1 MIQVYLSKDE
11 YEYDIY
17 SLVKAFYPNVLI
29 KVYKEFL
36 LEQKAEEDSFKGNSL
51 RNRKKQK
58 DLSAPMISNILQIH
72 IDFLDPLIEIKMI
85 DNGTLL
91 YSENRSY
98 LENRNNANRDFK
110 PDFGSDKNKGKRNL
124 LKRMLYSCLSHI
136 TGRELP
142 WGTLTGV
149 RPTKIAYE
157 KLEEHIPE
165 DEIAK
170 CLKKDYLCSEE
181 KTVLSLKVAKRE
193 MALLKEMDYKNGYSI
208 YIGIPFCP
216 STCLYCSF
224 TSYSLEKYASVVEMY
239 LDALYKEITFAGSC
253 NINKKLT
260 TIYLGGGTPTT
271 LSAKQLDGLLTHI
284 RKNFNISNVLEY
296 TVEAGRPDSIT
307 SEKLKVLKDHG
318 VTRISINP
326 QTMRQKTLD
335 LIGRKHSVHQVIE
348 AFHMARDYGH
358 NNINMDII
366 IGLPGEM
373 SADVVYTLEE
383 IDKLKPDSLTVHTLA
398 MKRAARLN
406 IQKEEYQDLVCPDTT
421 DMLKLT
427 SDYAKKSDY
436 LPYYLY
442 RQKNMADNLENIGYS
457 KFGKEGLYNI
467 LIMEEKQTI
476 LALGAG
482 ALSKFVFHKENRLE
496 RVENVKSLKDYVE
509 RIDEMIE
516 RKRIF
521 LEENS
526 SFIS

>member
-17 SLVKAFYPNVLI
+17 SLVKAFYPNVQI

-36 LEQKAEEDSFKGNSL
+36 PEQKAEKDIIKGNSL
-51 RNRKKQK
+51 RNIK
-58 DLSAPMISNILQIH
+58 DQTDSSTPPITNILQIY
-72 IDFLDPLIEIKMI
+72 IDFLDPFIEIKTI
-85 DNGTLL
+85 EDEVLL

-98 LENRNNANRDFK
+98 AENRNNTTRDYK
-110 PDFGSDKNKGKRNL
+110 LDSGADRNKGKRNL

-136 TGRELP
+136 TGRILP

-165 DEIAK
+165 DKIAE

-181 KTVLSLKVAKRE
+181 KTALSLQVAKRE
-193 MALLKEMDYKNGYSI
+193 KTLLNEMDYKNGYSI

-224 TSYSLEKYASVVEMY
+224 TSYSFEKYSSVVEAY

-260 TIYLGGGTPTT
+260 TVYLGGGTPTT

-284 RKNFNISNVLEY
+284 RKNFDFSSVLEY

-307 SEKLKVLKDHG
+307 TEKLKVLKDHG

-335 LIGRKHSVHQVIE
+335 LIGRKHSVHQVTE
-348 AFHMARDYGH
+348 AFHIARDYGH

-366 IGLPGEM
+366 VGLPGEI
-373 SADVVYTLEE
+373 SEDVAYTLEE

-398 MKRAARLN
+398 VKRAARLN

-521 LEENS
+521 IKENS
-526 SFIS
+526 YFNS